1 MFNISLFLKV
11 NGDNNGHDEEAFTDV
26 KLEVPGSI
34 PSDDTYDRG
43 ERVKGE
49 IAMLSPM
56 QHPQQNTSTSEV
68 DKSRP
73 DELNIKSFVPTKP
86 LPIPTPSR
94 EATLTQK
101 LELALGKEIFVYLVI
116 FGYLVHLW

>member
-1 MFNISLFLKV
+1 MISFKV

-26 KLEVPGSI
+26 KLEVPAST
-34 PSDDTYDRG
+34 PNDDTYDRG

-56 QHPQQNTSTSEV
+56 QHPPQNTSVSSEV

-101 LELALGKEIFVYLVI
+101 LELALGKNLLAFLAK
-116 FGYLVHLW
+116 L

>member
-1 MFNISLFLKV
+1 M

-26 KLEVPGSI
+26 KLEVPSSSPNENIHQFDGKS
-34 PSDDTYDRG
+34 STYDRG

-56 QHPQQNTSTSEV
+56 QHPPCQPNNNDSSE
-68 DKSRP
+68 KSRP
-73 DELNIKSFVPTKP
+73 EDYNIKSFVPTKP

-94 EATLTQK
+94 
-101 LELALGKEIFVYLVI
+101 
-116 FGYLVHLW
+116 